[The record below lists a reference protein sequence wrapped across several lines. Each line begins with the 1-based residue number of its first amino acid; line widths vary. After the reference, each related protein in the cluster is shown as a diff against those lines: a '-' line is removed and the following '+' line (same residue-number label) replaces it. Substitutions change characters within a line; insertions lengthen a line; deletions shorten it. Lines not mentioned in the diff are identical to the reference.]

1 MKNPYTYLKLLLLTA
16 CCVFFMAPPVEAA
29 KAPNCGKDGS
39 GRDVAFCCGKDSN
52 GQPIGTSFDFGPRCD
67 KANANT
73 ISTIILAVIDFMA
86 IGVGIAVV
94 GGLTWGGFVYAQ
106 SGGDASKV
114 AEAKNIIIN
123 AVIGLVLFFILW
135 AGVNFL
141 VPGGLF
147 K

>member
-1 MKNPYTYLKLLLLTA
+1 MKKTPLVLVLALAMSLSLLVSGIVSAATCGTDSSGKPINTSIIQCDSKGNESITKLVL
-16 CCVFFMAPPVEAA
+16 
-29 KAPNCGKDGS
+29 
-39 GRDVAFCCGKDSN
+39 
-52 GQPIGTSFDFGPRCD
+52 I
-67 KANANT
+67 
-73 ISTIILAVIDFMA
+73 VIDFMA